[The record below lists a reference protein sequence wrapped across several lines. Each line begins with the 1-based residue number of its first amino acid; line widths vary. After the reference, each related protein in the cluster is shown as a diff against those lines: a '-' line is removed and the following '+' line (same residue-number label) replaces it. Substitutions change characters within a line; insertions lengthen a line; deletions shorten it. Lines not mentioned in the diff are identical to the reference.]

1 MDSILNRLPNP
12 ANIAKWANQH
22 RWKILGFLAGTVGTF
37 ILTTFLV
44 VAITG
49 VPFGG
54 ERLDPDRTVIYPN
67 F

>member
-1 MDSILNRLPNP
+1 MDALISRIPSPTDITNWFNRNS
-12 ANIAKWANQH
+12 AK
-22 RWKILGFLAGTVGTF
+22 LGGFFAGTVGTLV
-37 ILTTFLV
+37 LTTFLT

-54 ERLDPDRTVIYPN
+54 ERLDPDRQVVYPN

>member
-1 MDSILNRLPNP
+1 MDALLSRLPSPSNM
-12 ANIAKWANQH
+12 AHWVNRHRAKIAGA
-22 RWKILGFLAGTVGTF
+22 LAGTVGLWV
-37 ILTTFLV
+37 LTTFLV

-54 ERLDPDRTVIYPN
+54 ERLDPDRTVVYPN